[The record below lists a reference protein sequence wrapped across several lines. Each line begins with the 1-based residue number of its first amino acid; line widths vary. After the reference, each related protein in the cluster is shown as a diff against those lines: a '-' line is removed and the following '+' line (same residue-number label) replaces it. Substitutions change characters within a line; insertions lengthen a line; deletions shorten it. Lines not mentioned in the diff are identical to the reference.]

1 MRLIR
6 AARFAGAAAL
16 AAGIYSLLVLRPI
29 YFQSV
34 QTPHLQEEAEASS
47 WQWEL
52 GGWLWLLAIFT
63 WMILLAAMKHYYS
76 PVHRI
81 STNTQ
86 SGLTLI
92 AATLLILGV
101 LVGMNRF
108 GLKGILEG
116 NSPVETIA
124 TAGEFVDYIA
134 LTILA
139 AGLLMGGGVTTWI
152 CVDMVILNKM
162 PVSWM
167 VPGAASGVLSLLS
180 PILLP
185 EIRHLLVAL
194 PVYCV
199 WCLVLG
205 MRYSLPAAYP
215 DLE

>member
-16 AAGIYSLLVLRPI
+16 VAGIYSLIVLRPV
-29 YFQSV
+29 YFQSL
-34 QTPHLQEEAEASS
+34 QTQHSQAAAEVIT
-47 WQWEL
+47 WQWEM
-52 GGWLWLLAIFT
+52 GGWLWLLTIFS

-81 STNTQ
+81 STSTQ
-86 SGLTLI
+86 SGLTVI
-92 AATLLILGV
+92 SATLLIVGV
-101 LVGMNRF
+101 LVGMNRL

-116 NSPVETIA
+116 DGPVESIA
-124 TAGEFVDYIA
+124 AVGEFVDYIA

-152 CVDMVILNKM
+152 CVDMVILNKL
-162 PVSWM
+162 PFSWM
-167 VPGAASGVLSLLS
+167 VPGAIAGVLSFLS

-185 EIRHLLVAL
+185 EIRQLLVAL
-194 PVYCV
+194 LAYCA

-205 MRYSLPAAYP
+205 MRNTLPAAYP

>member
-6 AARFAGAAAL
+6 AARFAGVAAL
-16 AAGIYSLLVLRPI
+16 AAGIYSLLVLRPV
-29 YFQSV
+29 YLESV
-34 QTPHLQEEAEASS
+34 QTPHPQAAAEESY

-52 GGWLWLLAIFT
+52 GGWLWLLTIFS

-86 SGLTLI
+86 SGLTVI
-92 AATLLILGV
+92 SATLLIVGV

-108 GLKGILEG
+108 GLRGILYG
-116 NSPVETIA
+116 NSPVETVA
-124 TAGEFVDYIA
+124 AVGDFVDYVA

-139 AGLLMGGGVTTWI
+139 AGLLMGGCVTTWI
-152 CVDMVILNKM
+152 CVDLVILNKL
-162 PVSWM
+162 PVTWM
-167 VPGAASGVLSLLS
+167 VPGAVAGVLSFFS

-194 PVYCV
+194 LAYCV
-199 WCLVLG
+199 WCIVLG
-205 MRYSLPAAYP
+205 MRYSLPAAYL

>member
-16 AAGIYSLLVLRPI
+16 AAGIYSLLVLRPF
-29 YFQSV
+29 YLQSA
-34 QTPHLQEEAEASS
+34 QEPHAQAAAEASY

-52 GGWLWLLAIFT
+52 GGWLWLLAIFS

-86 SGLTLI
+86 SGLTVI
-92 AATLLILGV
+92 SATLLIVSV

-108 GLKGILEG
+108 GLKGVLDG
-116 NSPVETIA
+116 SSPVETIA
-124 TAGEFVDYIA
+124 AAGEFVDYVA

-139 AGLLMGGGVTTWI
+139 AGLLMGGCVTTWI
-152 CVDMVILNKM
+152 CVDLVILNKL
-162 PVSWM
+162 PVTWM
-167 VPGAASGVLSLLS
+167 VPGAVAGVLSLLS
-180 PILLP
+180 PFLLP
-185 EIRHLLVAL
+185 EIRQLLVAL
-194 PVYCV
+194 LVYCV
-199 WCLVLG
+199 WCFLLG